1 MRRESPRTIEVDSDM
16 VTLHVPPT
24 RTSLDIEV
32 EERLQD
38 LVVAYSVEVTDAAA
52 APVELPA
59 VFDSG
64 RWVAAPELSTYI
76 GELGHTVALWR
87 KFQSDACYIDDDGS
101 VC

>member
-1 MRRESPRTIEVDSDM
+1 MELNGVANAIGGLDRRKGEGKAFS
-16 VTLHVPPT
+16 
-24 RTSLDIEV
+24 
-32 EERLQD
+32 
-38 LVVAYSVEVTDAAA
+38 ADAAA

-59 VFDSG
+59 VLDSG